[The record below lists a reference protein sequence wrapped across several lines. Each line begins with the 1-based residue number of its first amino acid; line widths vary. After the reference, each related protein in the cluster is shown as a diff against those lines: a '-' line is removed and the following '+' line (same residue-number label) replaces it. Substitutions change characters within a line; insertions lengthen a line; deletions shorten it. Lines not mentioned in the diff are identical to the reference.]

1 MKDQKVSPSAEARN
15 LKDLENGTG
24 NIYMSAVVIAK
35 RANQISQSIKE
46 ELSNKLSEFA
56 SEHDNL
62 EEIHENREQ
71 IEISDSYEKMPK
83 PTLLATQEYLNDKI
97 YYRLP
102 DEDAQ
107 G

>member
-1 MKDQKVSPSAEARN
+1 
-15 LKDLENGTG
+15 
-24 NIYMSAVVIAK
+24 
-35 RANQISQSIKE
+35 
-46 ELSNKLSEFA
+46 LSEFA

-71 IEISDSYEKMPK
+71 IEISASYEKMPK